1 MGKSK
6 DKSIDE
12 KFDQLSTIYQR
23 GGGIGEPGLEQEI
36 ERRIDVLKH
45 KHINSAS
52 QVNNRIAL
60 LNLMLTAINI
70 TILIYQI
77 FFR

>member
-1 MGKSK
+1 MPK

-12 KFDQLSTIYQR
+12 ELDELSTIYQR

-36 ERRIDVLKH
+36 GRRLDVLKH
-45 KHINSAS
+45 KQIQAATKA
-52 QVNNRIAL
+52 NNRIAL
-60 LNLMLTAINI
+60 LNLLLTAVNI
-70 TILIYQI
+70 GVLVYQI